1 MTFVSTASTPTRN
14 PTIYDLYKK
23 PIGSNIPDD
32 LISGSRWIT
41 PLTGKPYPFQTKKA
55 PSLDFV
61 KREKQSF
68 PIFSGGSK
76 ETPADKIA
84 KAHFKELDRRA
95 YEDFLT
101 SSRTY
106 WLTNAPQPP
115 AEKPVLKVETAKKRR
130 GRPRKKLDSGI
141 GGSPLKEQ
149 VIF

>member
-41 PLTGKPYPFQTKKA
+41 PLTGKPYPFKTKKA
-55 PSLDFV
+55 SSLDFV
-61 KREKQSF
+61 KREQSSSF
-68 PIFSGGSK
+68 IFGGGSK

-106 WLTNAPQPP
+106 WLTNAPAPP

-130 GRPRKKLDSGI
+130 GRKPKMPDSGI
-141 GGSPLKEQ
+141 GGSPLREQ

>member
-1 MTFVSTASTPTRN
+1 MTFVSNASNPTRN

-23 PIGSNIPDD
+23 PLGSNIPSD

-41 PLTGKPYPFQTKKA
+41 PITGQPYPFKKA
-55 PSLDFV
+55 QAPNFV
-61 KREKQSF
+61 KQEKQSF
-68 PIFSGGSK
+68 PIFGSASK
-76 ETPADKIA
+76 ETEADRYA

-130 GRPRKKLDSGI
+130 GRPPKKPDSGI
-141 GGSPLKEQ
+141 GGSPLREQ